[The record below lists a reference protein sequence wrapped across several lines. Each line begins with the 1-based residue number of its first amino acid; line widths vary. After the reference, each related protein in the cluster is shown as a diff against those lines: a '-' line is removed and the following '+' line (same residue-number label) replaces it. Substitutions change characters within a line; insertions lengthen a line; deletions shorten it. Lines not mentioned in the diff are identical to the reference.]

1 MRFKTAFFISF
12 IFCIFSA
19 FGQKT
24 LKGKTID
31 QFLESV
37 IGITIFDKDTTKIGQ
52 TDLNGYFQI
61 ELPKETDTLIFAGV
75 GYEWA
80 TITVPKECEN
90 LELVLFMA
98 STYDFMSPKKVDR
111 LRKKEFEKLPELHS
125 QAYQKG
131 LFKTEKSCVIRKF
144 ELDFPNLDE
153 IRRQDKLRKKQ
164 IKTKFK
170 ELKIGDIIKVPYNV
184 IQRHNVTDIT
194 TLNPYSYTFD
204 GENFDCI
211 IKGVITKKNKRK
223 GEYNLVYRVIDYPDC
238 NYDNMVINEPYYPSQ
253 KLKVGETIN
262 FNMKYSKVLKN
273 K

>member
-1 MRFKTAFFISF
+1 MKFKTTFFISLF
-12 IFCIFSA
+12 LCFFSVY
-19 FGQKT
+19 GQRT
-24 LKGKTID
+24 LTGKTIN
-31 QFLESV
+31 QFFESA
-37 IGITIFDKDTTKIGQ
+37 IGITIFDKDTIKIGQ
-52 TDLNGYFQI
+52 SDLNGYFEI
-61 ELPKETDTLIFAGV
+61 KLPQETDKLIFAGV

-80 TITVPKECEN
+80 TIKVSKKCKN
-90 LELVLFMA
+90 LEIILFMA

-111 LRKKEFEKLPELHS
+111 LRKKGFDKLPELHS

-184 IQRHNVTDIT
+184 IQRHNGTDIT

-223 GEYNLVYRVIDYPDC
+223 GGYNLVYRVIDYPDY

-253 KLKVGETIN
+253 KLKIGETIK